1 MLQQGNSIERT
12 DLAAAVEQAADAI
25 VITDPNGRI
34 QYVNPAFTVMTG
46 YTADEVLGQT
56 PRVLKSGQ
64 ESEAVYR
71 DLWST
76 IGRGDNWQGELIN
89 RRKDGTLYAEDLR
102 ITPVQNSQGEI
113 ISYIAFKRD
122 VTGRRNAE
130 QAQRM
135 LAAIVESSEDTIFAF
150 SLDGNILTWNRGAQG
165 AFGHAPDEVIG
176 RHLSMLLPPE
186 RRPTLARSM
195 DHVLRNNAASKWDGL
210 GLRKDGQRFILSVT
224 FCPIH
229 DSSGRVTAI
238 SVVLRDITER
248 QQAEKTRALLA
259 SIVEC
264 SDDAIIGAQCDGAIV
279 SWNRGAELLFGY
291 SSQEV
296 LGQNLE
302 ILAAPGRVVR
312 VRESLQTIR
321 QGGGISAL
329 ETVLTQKNDCAIEV
343 SLSVSP
349 IRNAAG
355 EVVGISAIARDI
367 GPRLRAE
374 RKLRQNEEQLRKIFE
389 HAPFGMWVAAPD
401 GRIVQANP
409 AICRM
414 LGYSEAELVVLR
426 WKDLVHPADM
436 ALSHQMGEQ
445 LSRDPGICLEGEKRY
460 IHRNGGT
467 VWAKYRLQRL
477 PDGDGNPE
485 VSVIHL
491 EDITER
497 KRKDAALQESEERFR
512 MMADSVP
519 TLMWVSD
526 RTGETQFIN
535 KAYRELFGIALEE
548 LRDGK
553 WHMRVHPD
561 DAPGYAAAFRRA
573 VEEQKPFRAEGRVRG
588 PDNEWRWLASFAEPR
603 FSANGEFL
611 GHIGL
616 CPDITEHKQAEQAL
630 AGSEAKFRQLAE
642 NIREVFWI
650 LLPDSGQIEY
660 VSPAY
665 EQVWGRNCECLYQHP
680 ESWLEV
686 IHPDDQDGAR
696 QFFTRFTRGEPAESQ
711 YRIRTHG
718 GQEKW
723 IRDRAF
729 PVRDGDGRLMKVV
742 GIAEDITER
751 KQFEEELIRAREG
764 ADAANLAKSRF
775 LANMSHEIR
784 TPMNGVIGMVQLLL
798 DTDLTEEQ
806 REFAGIVE
814 SSGMAL
820 LELID
825 NILDLSKIEAR
836 KASLESLEFDLRAAV
851 ETFVKPLHVQSAAK
865 GLTFNW
871 NLSPDIPTRLLGDAN
886 RLRQVLNN
894 LCANAIKF
902 TQEGRVTLEAAL
914 SCEDE
919 ATATVRFTI
928 TDTGIGIRADQIS
941 GLFSPF
947 AQADSSTTRKFGGT
961 GLGLAICKQLVEMMG
976 GAIGIESP
984 GEDQGSR
991 FWFTAVF
998 GKVPGAPEVTRL
1010 LLAEHVQ

>member
-1 MLQQGNSIERT
+1 
-12 DLAAAVEQAADAI
+12 
-25 VITDPNGRI
+25 
-34 QYVNPAFTVMTG
+34 
-46 YTADEVLGQT
+46 
-56 PRVLKSGQ
+56 
-64 ESEAVYR
+64 
-71 DLWST
+71 
-76 IGRGDNWQGELIN
+76 
-89 RRKDGTLYAEDLR
+89 
-102 ITPVQNSQGEI
+102 
-113 ISYIAFKRD
+113 
-122 VTGRRNAE
+122 
-130 QAQRM
+130 
-135 LAAIVESSEDTIFAF
+135 
-150 SLDGNILTWNRGAQG
+150 
-165 AFGHAPDEVIG
+165 
-176 RHLSMLLPPE
+176 
-186 RRPTLARSM
+186 
-195 DHVLRNNAASKWDGL
+195 
-210 GLRKDGQRFILSVT
+210 
-224 FCPIH
+224 
-229 DSSGRVTAI
+229 
-238 SVVLRDITER
+238 
-248 QQAEKTRALLA
+248 
-259 SIVEC
+259 
-264 SDDAIIGAQCDGAIV
+264 
-279 SWNRGAELLFGY
+279 
-291 SSQEV
+291 
-296 LGQNLE
+296 
-302 ILAAPGRVVR
+302 
-312 VRESLQTIR
+312 
-321 QGGGISAL
+321 
-329 ETVLTQKNDCAIEV
+329 
-343 SLSVSP
+343 
-349 IRNAAG
+349 
-355 EVVGISAIARDI
+355 
-367 GPRLRAE
+367 
-374 RKLRQNEEQLRKIFE
+374 
-389 HAPFGMWVAAPD
+389 
-401 GRIVQANP
+401 
-409 AICRM
+409 
-414 LGYSEAELVVLR
+414 
-426 WKDLVHPADM
+426 
-436 ALSHQMGEQ
+436 
-445 LSRDPGICLEGEKRY
+445 
-460 IHRNGGT
+460 
-467 VWAKYRLQRL
+467 
-477 PDGDGNPE
+477 
-485 VSVIHL
+485 
-491 EDITER
+491 
-497 KRKDAALQESEERFR
+497 
-512 MMADSVP
+512 
-519 TLMWVSD
+519 MWVSD

-729 PVRDGDGRLMKVV
+729 PVRDWDGRLMKVV